1 MDKNKDQRICLICE
15 MLELMTT
22 YELEELLAQIEA
34 MLQQRSDVPINE
46 LPTVPEA
53 ASAFWSESMRM
64 MIGLR
69 PGDEHADRC
78 PENITRYETVR

>member
-1 MDKNKDQRICLICE
+1 MDKKKDQRTCLTCE

-34 MLQQRSDVPINE
+34 RLQQRSDVPINE
-46 LPTVPEA
+46 LPEA
-53 ASAFWSESMRM
+53 ASAFWSERMCM